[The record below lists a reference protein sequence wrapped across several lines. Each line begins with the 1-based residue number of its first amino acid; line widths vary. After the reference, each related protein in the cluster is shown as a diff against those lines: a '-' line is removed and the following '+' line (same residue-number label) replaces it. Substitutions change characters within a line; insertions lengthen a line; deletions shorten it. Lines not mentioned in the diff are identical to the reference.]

1 MGSMV
6 PFQAE
11 KEKGLTEKAEDVAE
25 KVQHTHTHT
34 HTHKL
39 MVICIILNG
48 GARELKHAAST
59 VIAHIR
65 MYVISVAIAGLSWV
79 LGSGEPASD

>member
-1 MGSMV
+1 MCEMGSMV

-11 KEKGLTEKAEDVAE
+11 KEKGSKEKAEDVAE
-25 KVQHTHTHT
+25 KVQHT

-65 MYVISVAIAGLSWV
+65 MYVISVVIAGLSRV